1 MRYQNATTLTNH
13 ISRLSWR
20 STPSWTGCEV
30 GNGRRN
36 LSPVCTPKPEW
47 HFLTLPEPSRSVV
60 SASPGSLAAKAL
72 MSEPL
77 NHPSSW
83 QTRDNQ
89 DQVLLVESTY
99 GTHYMPLCQTR
110 HTQPGSPCCS
120 AQKVFSHPSFCRPP
134 SRSCLWKPNSN
145 DTSSRKPSRTSPL
158 PTFHKFLRSG
168 SHPSFNI

>member
-13 ISRLSWR
+13 ISRHSWR

-30 GNGRRN
+30 GSGGRN

-47 HFLTLPEPSRSVV
+47 HLLSLPKPSGSVV
-60 SASPGSLAAKAL
+60 SASPGSLTAQPL

-77 NHPSSW
+77 NHLSSW

-89 DQVLLVESTY
+89 DQVLLWNSLDASLPNQARPGWST
-99 GTHYMPLCQTR
+99 H
-110 HTQPGSPCCS
+110 CS
-120 AQKVFSHPSFCRPP
+120 AQKVFSHPSFCTPP
-134 SRSCLWKPNSN
+134 SPSRLWKHNSN
-145 DTSSRKPSRTSPL
+145 DTSSMKASMTSPP
-158 PTFHKFLRSG
+158 PTSHKFLRSG